1 VDIEHETSE
10 ATSIGEDIL
19 EEQRQP
25 FPDLKK
31 KPFKPSAEKGANRV
45 SQLVGTATW
54 DHNATLSSNVRYNV
68 AQGEWGSVASPF
80 EHISVRPE

>member
-31 KPFKPSAEKGANRV
+31 KTF
-45 SQLVGTATW
+45 
-54 DHNATLSSNVRYNV
+54 
-68 AQGEWGSVASPF
+68 
-80 EHISVRPE
+80 